1 MKKLPVVRHQSTRYG
16 ADRYLLQW
24 NGLGLDQGALN
35 TALRFLL
42 HGAILDTN
50 GNCVHMTTHLL
61 RHGFATE
68 MASMK
73 VPVEVIAKIL
83 HQRHLEVTQYY
94 SQPTKQQVMD
104 AAELLFVERI
114 DVAAEAVRSPDEIGR
129 MLREA
134 EGQIGAL
141 TEVIGGTCVVSNL
154 CPAKFACIGC
164 AGNAPD
170 PERRY
175 QIETKRSWALEQIT
189 WAHREQ
195 LSAEERQMRRVVQDC
210 ELLLEEMSLIER
222 AREDQAQQISIHQ
235 EEPHGRKQ

>member
-1 MKKLPVVRHQSTRYG
+1 MRSRQACKPASRVLASARVQSVNVSRPGVVQKEGSPAAAPAKDSAPEASGSHSV
-16 ADRYLLQW
+16 LL
-24 NGLGLDQGALN
+24 
-35 TALRFLL
+35 TA
-42 HGAILDTN
+42 
-50 GNCVHMTTHLL
+50 
-61 RHGFATE
+61 
-68 MASMK
+68 
-73 VPVEVIAKIL
+73 
-83 HQRHLEVTQYY
+83 
-94 SQPTKQQVMD
+94 TKQQVMD
-104 AAELLFVERI
+104 AELLFVERI

-235 EEPHGRKQ
+235 EEPHDRKK

>member
-1 MKKLPVVRHQSTRYG
+1 MRRQSTPRYG

-24 NGLGLDQGALN
+24 NGLGLDQAALN

-50 GNCVHMTTHLL
+50 GHCVRMMINSCSS
-61 RHGFATE
+61 RIRDGN
-68 MASMK
+68 MSMK

-104 AAELLFVERI
+104 AAELLFVDRI
-114 DVAAEAVRSPDEIGR
+114 DLAAEAVRSPDEIGR

-141 TEVIGGTCVVSNL
+141 TEVLGTPASQQSLPGEICLHRL
-154 CPAKFACIGC
+154 C
-164 AGNAPD
+164 
-170 PERRY
+170 R
-175 QIETKRSWALEQIT
+175 
-189 WAHREQ
+189 
-195 LSAEERQMRRVVQDC
+195 
-210 ELLLEEMSLIER
+210 
-222 AREDQAQQISIHQ
+222 
-235 EEPHGRKQ
+235 